1 MTQDD
6 MPHDGVPSAF
16 RRQADWDA
24 RIGQFYD
31 YWRSLHLRV
40 ESGTGPLP
48 GRQHLDPIE
57 IPHLL
62 PWLKLIDVVREPL
75 RLRYRLIGT
84 AGSAVYG
91 DHTGRW
97 LDEIFPHLPGS
108 AVWDDYLGL
117 VNHAR
122 PSYYR
127 GKPRLGNS
135 PDIEAVERLTV
146 PLARD
151 GRQVDMLLSVI
162 IHQTKMPA
170 RR

>member
-1 MTQDD
+1 VAEA
-6 MPHDGVPSAF
+6 H
-16 RRQADWDA
+16 RCRA
-24 RIGQFYD
+24 RAA
-31 YWRSLHLRV
+31 
-40 ESGTGPLP
+40 
-48 GRQHLDPIE
+48 
-57 IPHLL
+57 
-62 PWLKLIDVVREPL
+62 
-75 RLRYRLIGT
+75 T